1 MINSLAAFITTALGL
16 VAFFVLVNM
25 GLTTKETSL
34 TVVVVLLVYQSFK
47 ARGRIDDLEERV
59 GK

>member
-1 MINSLAAFITTALGL
+1 MINGLTAFITTAVGL
-16 VAFFVLVNM
+16 AAFFVLVNL
-25 GLTTKETSL
+25 GLTTRETSL
-34 TVVVVLLVYQSFK
+34 TVVVILLVYQSLK